1 MSIRIRASLVALA
14 MAAAATPLLA
24 HHRADGAYDTK
35 HLVMMTGTVTEVEW
49 RNPHVIL
56 HLDTRYG
63 GSSVASWNVET
74 LGPILLMRQGLNQN
88 FLKAGD
94 TVNMTVCVAKDGTM
108 KAVTRAIEL
117 PGRRRTTYI
126 RVGGC

>member
-1 MSIRIRASLVALA
+1 MSIRVRASLVALA
-14 MAAAATPLLA
+14 LAATAAPLVA

-63 GSSVASWNVET
+63 SRNVASWDVET
-74 LGPILLMRQGLNQN
+74 LGPLLLMRLGLNQDSI
-88 FLKAGD
+88 KAGD
-94 TVNMTVCVAKDGTM
+94 AINMTVCVAKDGTM

-117 PGRRRTTYI
+117 PGRTTYI